1 MDNAGKHRKE
11 VENQLASLAR
21 QVESMDNKI
30 RAYLADRQRN
40 PNPRYGELVERIQ
53 KFRIN
58 PAITNKY
65 LETLL
70 DSLQWKVYHQSRA
83 WRQQWENAE
92 AKRKNDRKKAFATTS
107 REKFGDDKD
116 TGNANDKSV
125 YSVDRLWELQKTKL
139 KSLGE
144 NEELEMKEEFVQ
156 RIKKRYGQ
164 LASGKEDNEEVYMKF
179 DNIEKRCTLE
189 IRKRTNK

>member
-1 MDNAGKHRKE
+1 MDDAGKQRKE

-21 QVESMDNKI
+21 QIESMDNKI

-65 LETLL
+65 LETML

-92 AKRKNDRKKAFATTS
+92 VKRKNDRKTAISATSPENFA
-107 REKFGDDKD
+107 DKD
-116 TGNANDKSV
+116 TGDANEKSV

-144 NEELEMKEEFVQ
+144 KEELEMKDEFVQ

-179 DNIEKRCTLE
+179 DNVEKRCTLE
-189 IRKRTNK
+189 IRKRTNT